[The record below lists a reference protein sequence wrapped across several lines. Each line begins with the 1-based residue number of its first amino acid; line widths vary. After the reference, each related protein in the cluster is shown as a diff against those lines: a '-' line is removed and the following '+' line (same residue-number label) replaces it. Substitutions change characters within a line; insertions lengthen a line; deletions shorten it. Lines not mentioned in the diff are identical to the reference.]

1 MEYLNTILLIVIA
14 ILAGMSFFRKK
25 DDSSINKEQLEK
37 DFKAIADDLLVNQT
51 EVTEKKVEDKLD
63 TILEGFGKVQKE
75 KFDTMSSKTKDMT
88 DLITR
93 MEQDRKESVGK
104 QTELIR
110 TMLSSTDNISRVMN
124 SPGPRGKWGEMRVRQ
139 ILEAAGFKEDVHFI
153 HNKKSELGADRP
165 DFVIN
170 GADGKKIILDAKV
183 PFTAFEESTKTEDL
197 NEVCLLYTSDAADE

>member
-139 ILEAAGFKEDVHFI
+139 ILEAAGFKAV
-153 HNKKSELGADRP
+153 S
-165 DFVIN
+165 
-170 GADGKKIILDAKV
+170 
-183 PFTAFEESTKTEDL
+183 
-197 NEVCLLYTSDAADE
+197 YTHLRAHET